1 MYKQMLDAME
11 SNMAHLVAQLQCR
24 MSDLHFPIPYP
35 QYPQTDPNAEEE
47 DEDQN
52 LADD

>member
-1 MYKQMLDAME
+1 MYKQRLDAME

-24 MSDLHFPIPYP
+24 MSNLHFLVPYP
-35 QYPQTDPNAEEE
+35 QYPQPDPNAKEE
-47 DEDQN
+47 DDDQN